1 PQVAPIRLKAR
12 RVPFALKPKIDRE
25 LDKLVNQGILV
36 PVDHTKW
43 ETPIVT
49 PVKPDGSV
57 RICADY
63 KATLNKALQKSAYP
77 VPVVQHLLHSLGQG
91 QVFAKLDLAQA
102 YQQLPVDSSTAEA
115 QTIVTHRGAF
125 KCTRL
130 QFGVSVAPGLFQNL
144 MERLLQGLP
153 GVVPYFD
160 DVLVSAENLVELGV
174 RLRKVL
180 GIFRSAGL
188 KVKLNKCQIGVGSVE
203 FLGYRIDREG
213 IHPTE
218 SKVRA
223 IRKAPAPKNKTE
235 LQAFLGLVNF
245 YAVFLKNKATIA
257 EPLHKLLAKNAAWS
271 WGKAETKAFEGV
283 KNLVSSDSLL
293 IQYNGTLPLVL
304 VCDASPYGVGAVLSH
319 RLPNGTEAPIAYY
332 SRTMS
337 SAERNYS
344 QLDREALAIV
354 SGVKKFHEY
363 VFGRDFEIV
372 TDHRPLLGLLAGD
385 RPTPVALSP
394 RLTRWT
400 IFLAAYSYRLIHRP
414 GKEMGHA
421 DALSRCPL
429 PETIEDPA
437 PGIPVLLIDSWDSGP
452 VTSKEVARAS
462 YKDITIRT
470 WGDRVVIPEK
480 LRKKVL
486 ELLHVGHPGIVRMKS
501 LARSYVWWPQM
512 DKEISDEIGRCQ
524 PCQESRPLP
533 PTAPIREWEKPQGP
547 WSRIHIDFAGPF
559 HGQTFLI
566 AVDAYSKWLEIIL
579 MKSTTA
585 EAVIS
590 VLRHLFVTHGLPDT
604 LVSDNGPQF
613 TATQFE
619 GYLAEEGIRHVLS
632 APFHP
637 ATNGLAER
645 FVRSAKEALSRI
657 RPAIKELHRSRMDLE
672 NVQKMVTINSETEM
686 NAREIKSDTITQ
698 NGQGSFVV
706 DIEEAQ
712 DYLPENKFLLEV
724 KTNLEQIRSSLQK
737 RETELKDLLQTEHW
751 CNPQITETEMIQ

>member
-1 PQVAPIRLKAR
+1 LGKYTGTPISFNLDPQVAPIRLKAR
-12 RVPFALKPKIDRE
+12 RVPFALKPRIDKE

-36 PVDHTKW
+36 PVDHAKW

-77 VPVVQHLLHSLGQG
+77 VPVVQHLLHSMGQG
-91 QVFAKLDLAQA
+91 QVFAKLDLTQA

-130 QFGVSVAPGLFQNL
+130 QFGVSVAPGVFQNL

-160 DVLVSAENLVELGV
+160 DVLVSAENLEELGV

-188 KVKLNKCQIGVGSVE
+188 KVKLNKCQIGVESVE

-223 IRKAPAPKNKTE
+223 IRKAPVPKNKTE

-245 YAVFLKNKATIA
+245 YAVFLKNKATVA
-257 EPLHKLLAKNAAWS
+257 EPLHKLLAKTAAWS
-271 WGKAETKAFEGV
+271 WGKAEARAFQGV
-283 KNLVSSDSLL
+283 KNLLSSDSLL

-304 VCDASPYGVGAVLSH
+304 SCDASPYGVGAVLSH
-319 RLPNGTEAPIAYY
+319 RVPNGTEAPIAYY

-344 QLDREALAIV
+344 QLDKEALAIV

-363 VFGRDFEIV
+363 VFGRDFKII
-372 TDHRPLLGLLAGD
+372 TDHRPLLLL
-385 RPTPVALSP
+385 
-394 RLTRWT
+394 
-400 IFLAAYSYRLIHRP
+400 
-414 GKEMGHA
+414 
-421 DALSRCPL
+421 
-429 PETIEDPA
+429 
-437 PGIPVLLIDSWDSGP
+437 
-452 VTSKEVARAS
+452 
-462 YKDITIRT
+462 
-470 WGDRVVIPEK
+470 WGDRVVIPEQ
-480 LRKKVL
+480 LREKVL
-486 ELLHVGHPGIVRMKS
+486 ELLHEGHPGIVRMKG
-501 LARSYVWWPQM
+501 LARSYVWWPLM
-512 DKEISDEIGRCQ
+512 DMEIAERVGKCQ
-524 PCQESRPLP
+524 ACQESRPLP
-533 PTAPIREWEKPQGP
+533 PTAPIREWERPQGP

-559 HGQTFLI
+559 HGQTFLVV
-566 AVDAYSKWLEIIL
+566 VDAYSKWLEIIL
-579 MKSTTA
+579 MRSMTA

-604 LVSDNGPQF
+604 LVSDNSPQF

-657 RPAIKELHRSRMDLE
+657 RPGDWQTKIDTFLAVQHRTPCVTTGRSPAELLMGRKLRCPLDRL
-672 NVQKMVTINSETEM
+672 N
-686 NAREIKSDTITQ
+686 
-698 NGQGSFVV
+698 
-706 DIEEAQ
+706 
-712 DYLPENKFLLEV
+712 
-724 KTNLEQIRSSLQK
+724 
-737 RETELKDLLQTEHW
+737 
-751 CNPQITETEMIQ
+751 

>member
-1 PQVAPIRLKAR
+1 R
-12 RVPFALKPKIDRE
+12 RVPFALKPKIDKE
-25 LDKLVNQGILV
+25 IDKLISQGILV
-36 PVDHTKW
+36 PVDHAKW

-91 QVFAKLDLAQA
+91 HVFAKLDLAQA
-102 YQQLPVDSSTAEA
+102 YQQLPVDANTAEA

-160 DVLVSAENLVELGV
+160 DVLVSAENLEELGE

-188 KVKLNKCQIGVGSVE
+188 KVKVNKCQIGVESVE
-203 FLGYRIDREG
+203 FLGYRIDKEG

-218 SKVRA
+218 SKVKA

-245 YAVFLKNKATIA
+245 YAVFLKNKATVA
-257 EPLHKLLAKNAAWS
+257 EPLHKLLGKNSVWS
-271 WGKAETKAFEGV
+271 WGKAEARAFEAV
-283 KNLVSSDSLL
+283 KNLLSSDSLL
-293 IQYNGTLPLVL
+293 IQYHSKMPLVL

-319 RLPNGTEAPIAYY
+319 RLPNGTEAPIAFY

-337 SAERNYS
+337 STERNYS
-344 QLDREALAIV
+344 QLDKEALAIV

-400 IFLAAYSYRLIHRP
+400 IFLAAYSYKLRHR
-414 GKEMGHA
+414 
-421 DALSRCPL
+421 
-429 PETIEDPA
+429 
-437 PGIPVLLIDSWDSGP
+437 
-452 VTSKEVARAS
+452 
-462 YKDITIRT
+462 

-480 LRKKVL
+480 LRKRVL
-486 ELLHVGHPGIVRMKS
+486 DLLHEGHPGIVRMKG
-501 LARSYVWWPQM
+501 LARSYVWWPLM
-512 DKEISDEIGRCQ
+512 DSEIAERVGKCQ
-524 PCQESRPLP
+524 ACQESRPLP
-533 PTAPIREWEKPQGP
+533 PTAPVREWEKPQGP

-559 HGQTFLI
+559 HGQTFLVV
-566 AVDAYSKWLEIIL
+566 VDAYSKWLEIIL
-579 MKSTTA
+579 MRSMTA

-619 GYLAEEGIRHVLS
+619 EYLAEEGIRHALS

-645 FVRSAKEALSRI
+645 FVRSAKEALSRLKPGDWQTKI
-657 RPAIKELHRSRMDLE
+657 DVFLAVQHRTPCVTTGRSPAELLMGRKLRCPLDRLNPNYTPEGYKGELRKTRGM
-672 NVQKMVTINSETEM
+672 
-686 NAREIKSDTITQ
+686 EIGDRVWAHNYGEGPIWIAGEILNITGPKS
-698 NGQGSFVV
+698 
-706 DIEEAQ
+706 
-712 DYLPENKFLLEV
+712 YLV
-724 KTNLEQIRSSLQK
+724 
-737 RETELKDLLQTEHW
+737 ELKDGRVWRRHIDQIRKRIAEQSELIETGLKLASIIFPSGQPLQFHKDPIHTL
-751 CNPQITETEMIQ
+751 C